1 MNLHLRQASH
11 KTPSANGAVI
21 TVTRSSVSAAIHV
34 ANYSPL
40 LQSIIYA
47 INTAYI
53 SIEKHHLQSWNAF
66 LILLFAP
73 IIK

>member
-21 TVTRSSVSAAIHV
+21 TVTRSSVSAVIHV

-40 LQSIIYA
+40 LQSIFYA
-47 INTAYI
+47 NNTAYI
-53 SIEKHHLQSWNAF
+53 LIEEQLYSYK
-66 LILLFAP
+66 
-73 IIK
+73 

>member
-1 MNLHLRQASH
+1 MNSHSRQASH

-40 LQSIIYA
+40 PQSIIYA
-47 INTAYI
+47 NNTAYI
-53 SIEKHHLQSWNAF
+53 LIEEQLYSYK
-66 LILLFAP
+66 
-73 IIK
+73 